1 MAFVSRI
8 RLRFRSGT
16 GQYLERFYADTFV
29 PGRQALFARDELLS
43 MALLRIEVPGDPAQT
58 YDLVSYWASKA
69 AHDRNEDSPLDLLAV
84 TTLGGYLAT
93 PGHEVRRSQRRLYLQ
108 RWAVWALVS
117 VVVALLYVGSIV
129 GLQAVVVRVT
139 GQSSAVVLVGTTL
152 VFAALL
158 QAVRGRLQ
166 ALVDR
171 HFFRSRYRAAQVVAA
186 FGELARSALDEAQ
199 VADELLAAVTKT
211 VQPEFAFV
219 WAVAPQGTVQE
230 VGRTR
235 IVQPVPPGVRTSL
248 AAAASP
254 PPAAERVG
262 WLSHEGTS
270 R

>member
-29 PGRQALFARDELLS
+29 PGRHTLFARGELLS
-43 MALLRIEVPGDPAQT
+43 MALLRIEVLGDQAET
-58 YDLVSYWASKA
+58 YDLVSYWANKA

-93 PGHEVRRSQRRLYLQ
+93 PGREVRRSPRRLHLQ

-117 VVVALLYVGSIV
+117 ALVALLYVGSLV
-129 GLQAVVVRVT
+129 GLQAVLVRVSD
-139 GQSSAVVLVGTTL
+139 QSSALVLVVTTL

-171 HFFRSRYRAAQVVAA
+171 HFFRSRYVAAQAVAA
-186 FGELARSALDEAQ
+186 FGERARSELDVAEL
-199 VADELLAAVTKT
+199 ADELLAVVAKT

-219 WAVAPQGTVQE
+219 RVRTPQGMVQE

-235 IVQPVPPGVRTSL
+235 VVQP
-248 AAAASP
+248 
-254 PPAAERVG
+254 
-262 WLSHEGTS
+262 
-270 R
+270 

>member
-8 RLRFRSGT
+8 RLRFQSGT
-16 GQYLERFYADTFV
+16 GQYLEHFYAETFV
-29 PGRQALFARDELLS
+29 PGRQALFARGELLS
-43 MALLRIEVPGDPAQT
+43 MALLRIEIPGDQAET
-58 YDLVSYWASKA
+58 YDLVSYWANKA
-69 AHDRNEDSPLDLLAV
+69 AHDRNEDSPLDQLGV

-93 PGHEVRRSQRRLYLQ
+93 PGHEVRRSQRRQYLQ
-108 RWAVWALVS
+108 RWAAWALVS

-139 GQSSAVVLVGTTL
+139 GQSSAVVLVVTTL

-171 HFFRSRYRAAQVVAA
+171 HFYRSRYVAAHAAAA
-186 FGELARSALDEAQ
+186 FGELARSELDVAEL
-199 VADELLAAVTKT
+199 ADELLAVVTKT

-219 WAVAPQGTVQE
+219 WVRSSQGTLQE

-235 IVQPVPPGVRTSL
+235 IVQPVAPGVRTAL
-248 AAAASP
+248 A
-254 PPAAERVG
+254 VG
-262 WLSHEGTS
+262 TPVSG
-270 R
+270 

>member
-29 PGRQALFARDELLS
+29 PGRQALFARGELLS
-43 MALLRIEVPGDPAQT
+43 MALLRIEVPGDQAET
-58 YDLVSYWASKA
+58 YDLVSYWANKA
-69 AHDRNEDSPLDLLAV
+69 AHDRDEDSPLDLLSV

-93 PGHEVRRSQRRLYLQ
+93 PGHEVRRSRRRLYLQ

-171 HFFRSRYRAAQVVAA
+171 HFFRSRYVAAQAVAA

-199 VADELLAAVTKT
+199 LADELLAAVTKT

-219 WAVAPQGTVQE
+219 WVLAPQGMVQE
-230 VGRTR
+230 VGQTR
-235 IVQPVPPGVRTSL
+235 VVQPVVPTGRTVR
-248 AAAASP
+248 AAAAGT
-254 PPAAERVG
+254 PASG
-262 WLSHEGTS
+262 
-270 R
+270 